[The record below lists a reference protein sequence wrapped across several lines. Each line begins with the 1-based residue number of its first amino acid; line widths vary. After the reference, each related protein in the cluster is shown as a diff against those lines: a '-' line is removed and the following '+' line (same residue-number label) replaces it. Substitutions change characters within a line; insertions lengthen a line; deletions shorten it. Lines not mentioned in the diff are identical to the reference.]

1 MSVAVGGER
10 RTEASALL
18 NLMRMWIFV
27 GRTMALLCLRWPV
40 NSHRHRISTR
50 MTIYW
55 LRLKRRY
62 AIAAEEESLNAKGRG
77 FAKKNDEAAL
87 DEDRE
92 HAADEDFAEVIRQRC
107 LFDSKRLAHKMRG
120 WNN

>member
-62 AIAAEEESLNAKGRG
+62 AIAAEEESLNAKGRIW
-77 FAKKNDEAAL
+77 AEEKNDGQYELGTPERVRGHRESHVSA
-87 DEDRE
+87 ED
-92 HAADEDFAEVIRQRC
+92 ADE
-107 LFDSKRLAHKMRG
+107 
-120 WNN
+120 